1 MFRILK
7 FHPVYTTFPQNT
19 GNKLSW
25 NILKNSARWNIHYT
39 RFQSSVH
46 FPPPPL
52 PLPPFLPSSQRS
64 IRLRICI
71 RIYREPWMKITETS
85 SNRPKRLKTSI
96 TELDAFISIATGP
109 RFFFFKSLARNFQLV
124 LFTRREETTSA
135 SRWVE
140 LEKFFA
146 LIAPLSVII
155 SDMRCSRWNRWIF

>member
-1 MFRILK
+1 
-7 FHPVYTTFPQNT
+7 
-19 GNKLSW
+19 
-25 NILKNSARWNIHYT
+25 
-39 RFQSSVH
+39 
-46 FPPPPL
+46 
-52 PLPPFLPSSQRS
+52 
-64 IRLRICI
+64 
-71 RIYREPWMKITETS
+71 MKITETS

-146 LIAPLSVII
+146 LIAPLPVII
-155 SDMRCSRWNRWIF
+155 SDMRDGIGGSFKSCAFFFFYCETLKLSRSWKHGNANEQNIFLYNIVAQRIYNG